1 MKVAFEDD
9 HATSIVLGGT
19 EDEISFG
26 VSSSAEFIQVLSS
39 TLYSN
44 QILAVVRETICNAW
58 DAHIEAGIT
67 DRPIEITLENNQF
80 IVRDFGGGIAHKD
93 IGPIYAVYGASTKK
107 NSKDSTGGFG
117 LGCKSPFAYTDS
129 FGVESMHEGKKHIYR
144 MNKSSVETNG
154 LPSVSTILSMDTED
168 SGLKVSIDIKPVDM
182 ETFEKEINYVVFT
195 GDIKARLNGELL
207 ERIEYPENAPFVF
220 TRRVDGL
227 PWDVS
232 IKYGNVIY
240 PVPEHEAFC
249 EELDRLTERLDSLR
263 GFYYS
268 SSRVILIAEP
278 DSLSITPSRE
288 SLSVTDHTIASLSKL
303 LKRTNKV
310 IDKWHEYSRNWLNQ
324 QVDIQIEN
332 NKLPLIIDGGHLERN
347 PELPSIIYE
356 RDPYLHWFYSENTVS
371 PGLLSR
377 KIMKKYREKVDPGNR
392 ILKAAIRALGK
403 LSRHINSDLAKS
415 YYDVEIKPLIRD
427 LYKHPKLRE
436 RHLQLTEDKNS
447 FVGSAPSDIVS
458 RSKRYVVL
466 TTNFSDDNL
475 IRLRSFPVVAELKG
489 KNLSLRPIYYKCSR
503 KGEDEEARAFFEKR
517 GYTVLDL
524 VNPNPWE
531 ESLIQQ
537 LKRKEEERKQ
547 RAKDGAKK
555 RVKKPRIMREGLPV
569 ASLLVGKHGLN
580 DHTQI
585 NPIEEKDFIDN
596 PDFLIKA
603 PTVDYFRYE
612 LHDLGIDAAFLNK
625 FLTIYGDKGAIYKT
639 QRQYD
644 RFVERG
650 AVPVKDYILKKLQ
663 EEVETEDFEK
673 YCATNIE
680 LLPIDDF
687 GYCGW
692 LRMLQGD
699 VVLAKHFGIERF
711 IPNENYLFI
720 HALETHYQFGI
731 FRPFVIKGKKIEKPA
746 LVKMNQ
752 RIRRAFS
759 RTEISNYTNLEIL
772 RISLKNDRFKE
783 QARELIKAILNEG
796 K

>member
-80 IVRDFGGGIAHKD
+80 IVRDFGGGIAHRD

-182 ETFEKEINYVVFT
+182 DTFEREINYVVFT

-207 ERIEYPENAPFVF
+207 DRIEYPENTPFVF
-220 TRRVDGL
+220 TRNVDGL

-240 PVPEHEAFC
+240 PVPEHESFYK
-249 EELDRLTERLDSLR
+249 ELDKLTGRLNKLC
-263 GFYYS
+263 GFHYS
-268 SSRVILIAEP
+268 GSRIILVAEP

-303 LKRTNKV
+303 LKKTNKV
-310 IDKWHEYSRNWLNQ
+310 IDKWHEHSRDWLNQ
-324 QVDIQIEN
+324 QIDIQIEN
-332 NKLPLIIDGGHLERN
+332 DKLPLIIDGGHLERN
-347 PELPSIIYE
+347 PELPSVIYE
-356 RDPYLHWFYSENTVS
+356 KDPYLHWFYSENIVS

-377 KIMKKYREKVDPGNR
+377 RIMKKYREKVDPGNR

-403 LSRHINSDLAKS
+403 LSKHINSDLAKS
-415 YYDVEIKPLIRD
+415 YYDAEIKPLIRD

-475 IRLRSFPVVAELKG
+475 IRLRSFPVVAELKE

-547 RAKDGAKK
+547 RAKDGVKK
-555 RVKKPRIMREGLPV
+555 RVKKSRIMKEGLPV
-569 ASLLVGKHGLN
+569 ASLIVGKHGLN

-585 NPIEEKDFIDN
+585 NPTEEKDFIDN
-596 PDFLIKA
+596 PVFLIKA

-612 LHDLGIDAAFLNK
+612 LHDQGIDAIFLNK
-625 FLTIYGDKGAIYKT
+625 FLAIYGDKGAIYKT
-639 QRQYD
+639 QKQYD
-644 RFVERG
+644 RFVEKG
-650 AVPVKDYILKKLQ
+650 AVSVKDYILKKLQ

-673 YCATNIE
+673 YCATNVD
-680 LLPIDDF
+680 LLPIGDF

-699 VVLAKHFGIERF
+699 EDLARHFEIEKY

-720 HALETHYQFGI
+720 HALKTHYHFGI
-731 FRPFVIKGKKIEKPA
+731 FRPFIIKGKKIEKPA

-752 RIRRAFS
+752 RIHRVFS
-759 RTEISNYTNLEIL
+759 ETEISNYTSLEIL
-772 RISLKNDRFKE
+772 RISLKDDRFKE

>member
-129 FGVESMHEGKKHIYR
+129 FGVESKHEGKRHIYR

-154 LPSVSTILSMDTED
+154 LPSVSTIHSMDTED

-182 ETFEKEINYVVFT
+182 DTFEKEINYVVFT

-207 ERIEYPENAPFVF
+207 ERIEYPENTPFVF
-220 TRRVDGL
+220 TRRVGGL

-240 PVPEHEAFC
+240 PIPEHDAFC
-249 EELDRLTERLDSLR
+249 EELSKLTRRLNNLR

-303 LKRTNKV
+303 LKRTNKI
-310 IDKWHEYSRNWLNQ
+310 IDNWHEYSRDWLNQ
-324 QVDIQIEN
+324 QIDIQIEN
-332 NKLPLIIDGGHLERN
+332 EKLPRIIDGGHLDRN
-347 PELPSIIYE
+347 PELPPVIYE
-356 RDPYLHWFYSENTVS
+356 RDPYFHWYYSENGIT
-371 PGLLSR
+371 PGLLSK
-377 KIMKKYREKVDPGNR
+377 KIMKKYMEKVDPGNR

-403 LSRHINSDLAKS
+403 KSRVGCHLADS

-427 LYKHPKLRE
+427 LYKHPKLRGK
-436 RHLQLTEDKNS
+436 HLQITSNRGGYIKPL
-447 FVGSAPSDIVS
+447 PSDIVS

-466 TTNFSDDNL
+466 TTNFSEFNL
-475 IRLRSFPVVAELKG
+475 DRLNDFPAVAELKE
-489 KNLSLRPIYYKCSR
+489 KNLSLRTIYYKCSR
-503 KGEDEEARAFFEKR
+503 KREDEEARAFFEKR

-531 ESLIQQ
+531 KSLIEE

-547 RAKDGAKK
+547 RAKNGAKK
-555 RVKKPRIMREGLPV
+555 RDKKPRIMKEGLPV
-569 ASLLVGKHGLN
+569 ASLIVGKHGLN
-580 DHTQI
+580 NHTQI
-585 NPIEEKDFIDN
+585 DPSEEKDFIDN

-603 PTVDYFRYE
+603 PTIDYFRYE
-612 LHDLGIDAAFLNK
+612 LSDSGIDPEFLHK
-625 FLTIYGDKGAIYKT
+625 FLSMYGDKGAIYKT
-639 QRQYD
+639 QKQYD
-644 RFVERG
+644 RFAEKG
-650 AVPVKDYILKKLQ
+650 AVPVKEYILKKLQ

-673 YCATNIE
+673 YCATNVE
-680 LLPIDDF
+680 LFPNDEF
-687 GYCGW
+687 GFRSW
-692 LRMLQGD
+692 FHMLQND
-699 VVLAKHFGIERF
+699 EVLAKHFDIEQHKLDKD
-711 IPNENYLFI
+711 YLFVQ
-720 HALETHYQFGI
+720 ALRTQYLYGVFKT
-731 FRPFVIKGKKIEKPA
+731 FVIKGKKVEKPA
-746 LVKMNQ
+746 LVKMHQ
-752 RIRRAFS
+752 RIQRVIS
-759 RTEISNYTNLEIL
+759 SSEISNFTSLEIL
-772 RISLKNDRFKE
+772 RISLKDDRFKE
-783 QARELIKAILNEG
+783 QARELIKAIFNEG

>member
-182 ETFEKEINYVVFT
+182 ETFGKEINYVVFT

-220 TRRVDGL
+220 TRRVDGV

-240 PVPEHEAFC
+240 PVPEHEAFY
-249 EELDRLTERLDSLR
+249 EELDKLTRRLDSLR
-263 GFYYS
+263 GFYYP

-310 IDKWHEYSRNWLNQ
+310 IDKWHECSRDWLNQ
-324 QVDIQIEN
+324 QIDIQIEN
-332 NKLPLIIDGGHLERN
+332 DKLPLIIDGGYLERN
-347 PELPSIIYE
+347 PELPSVIYK

-427 LYKHPKLRE
+427 LYKHPKLRV
-436 RHLQLTEDKNS
+436 RHLQLTENKNS

-466 TTNFSDDNL
+466 TSNFSDDNL
-475 IRLRSFPVVAELKG
+475 IRLRNFPVVAELKE

-503 KGEDEEARAFFEKR
+503 KGEVEEARAFFEKR
-517 GYTVLDL
+517 SYTVLDL

-537 LKRKEEERKQ
+537 LKRKKEERKQ
-547 RAKDGAKK
+547 RTKDSAKK
-555 RVKKPRIMREGLPV
+555 RVKKPRIMKEGLPV
-569 ASLLVGKHGLN
+569 ASLIVGKHGLN

-585 NPIEEKDFIDN
+585 NPTEEKDFIDN

-603 PTVDYFRYE
+603 PTVDYSRYE
-612 LHDLGIDAAFLNK
+612 LSDSGIDSGFLHK
-625 FLTIYGDKGAIYKT
+625 FLSIYGDKGAIYRT
-639 QRQYD
+639 QKQYD
-644 RFVERG
+644 RFTEKG
-650 AVPVKDYILKKLQ
+650 AVPVKEYILKKLQ

-673 YCATNIE
+673 YCATNVELFSIE
-680 LLPIDDF
+680 EF
-687 GYCGW
+687 GYRSW
-692 LRMLQGD
+692 FHMLQND
-699 VVLAKHFGIERF
+699 EVLAKHFGIEQHKLDRD
-711 IPNENYLFI
+711 YLFVQ
-720 HALETHYQFGI
+720 ALRTQYLFGM
-731 FRPFVIKGKKIEKPA
+731 FRPFIIKGKKVEKPA
-746 LVKMNQ
+746 LVKMHQKIKRVFNGT
-752 RIRRAFS
+752 IFS
-759 RTEISNYTNLEIL
+759 PYTDLGIL
-772 RISLKNDRFKE
+772 RSSLKESALKE
-783 QARELIKAILNEG
+783 HARELIKAIFNED